1 MHKRNTTHN
10 RLLSN
15 NILYNKKGQIF
26 INVVKSTSRPL
37 TEK

>member
-1 MHKRNTTHN
+1 MHNRKTTHN
-10 RLLSN
+10 RLSSN
-15 NILYNKKGQIF
+15 NILYNKKGQVF